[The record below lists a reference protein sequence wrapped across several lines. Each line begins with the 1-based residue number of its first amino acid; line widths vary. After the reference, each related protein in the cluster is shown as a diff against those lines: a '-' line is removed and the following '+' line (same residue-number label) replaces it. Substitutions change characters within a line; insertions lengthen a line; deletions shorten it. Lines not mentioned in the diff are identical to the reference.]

1 MFRSIFSEIKQYSQ
15 IDKSSINHIFTLPDW
30 GSDGAK
36 VISKKIDRN
45 LARYRDE
52 ESKIV
57 KVLLLGPGECGKS
70 TILKQIKFL
79 HNKGCAK
86 EN

>member
-1 MFRSIFSEIKQYSQ
+1 M
-15 IDKSSINHIFTLPDW
+15 
-30 GSDGAK
+30 
-36 VISKKIDRN
+36 ISKKIDRN

-70 TILKQIKFL
+70 TILKQLKFL
-79 HNKGCAK
+79 HNEGMIWAAFHFSVGYAK
-86 EN
+86 FLTQ